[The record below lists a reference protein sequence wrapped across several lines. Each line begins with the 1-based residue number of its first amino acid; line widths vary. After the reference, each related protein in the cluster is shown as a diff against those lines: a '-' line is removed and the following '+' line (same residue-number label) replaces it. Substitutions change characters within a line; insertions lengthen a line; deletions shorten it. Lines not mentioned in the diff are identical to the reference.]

1 MDNSD
6 SPEADIMRSRGCS
19 LFFFFRFC
27 LRSSMCN
34 HYYIVPDS
42 CQVIYNIFSNYFVVV
57 AIVGEC
63 MASRYRVCTVSV
75 L

>member
-1 MDNSD
+1 MDNFLRVAQSR
-6 SPEADIMRSRGCS
+6 MRSRGCS

-42 CQVIYNIFSNYFVVV
+42 CQVIYKIFSNYFVVV
-57 AIVGEC
+57 AIIGEYT
-63 MASRYRVCTVSV
+63 ASRYRVYTVYV